1 MAYGSPLLGMGAN
14 MPPRTDAGRFHRS
27 YDELFA
33 AWSVA
38 TAEANIAYDA
48 WQRDPGAGAY
58 TAFLAAD
65 DRAGAA
71 QDALAARVT

>member
-1 MAYGSPLLGMGAN
+1 MLAPAVTTRE
-14 MPPRTDAGRFHRS
+14 PTGRFSRS

-33 AWSVA
+33 AWSIAV
-38 TAEANIAYDA
+38 TEANLAYDA
-48 WQRDPGAGAY
+48 WRREPGAGAY
-58 TAFLAAD
+58 AIFLAAD

>member
-1 MAYGSPLLGMGAN
+1 MLAPTVTTRE
-14 MPPRTDAGRFHRS
+14 PTGRFVRS

-33 AWSVA
+33 VWSVA
-38 TAEANIAYDA
+38 AAEANLAYDA

-58 TAFLAAD
+58 ATFLAAD